1 MNSVQVK
8 QLHKELRGLNDK
20 FGEQIFNLEERQAE
34 FQALMRAEIT
44 NKLQIFTGQ
53 LEDML

>member
-44 NKLQIFTGQ
+44 NKLQIMT
-53 LEDML
+53 